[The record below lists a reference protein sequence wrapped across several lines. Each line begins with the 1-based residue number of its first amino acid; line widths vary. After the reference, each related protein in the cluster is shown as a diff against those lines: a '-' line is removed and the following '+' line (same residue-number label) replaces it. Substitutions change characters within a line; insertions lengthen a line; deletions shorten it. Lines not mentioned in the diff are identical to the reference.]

1 MYIIKLLD
9 IRTKNNFEK
18 VFTSFYL
25 YNKFLQKLRYSKKL
39 MILSTSKF

>member
-9 IRTKNNFEK
+9 IRTKNSFEK